1 MTKFKFGLE
10 IHQRLDTCKLFC
22 SCPSEEGKGEPII
35 IKRKLHA
42 SKGELGEKDIS
53 ALFEQEKNKE
63 YVYHYY
69 PNCCCLVELDEE
81 PPHIPKREILELAI
95 EICRRFN
102 CKIVDELHFMRK
114 IIVDGS
120 NVSGFQ
126 RTGLIGYDGWIEVDG
141 KKIGI
146 KSIFLEEESAGIVKD
161 GVFRLDRLGIPLVE
175 ITTETIES
183 DDPEFVKKVAEKI
196 GLILRATRKVKRGI
210 GTIRQDINLSIPDGV
225 RVEIK
230 GFQELDMIPLT
241 VEYEILRQ
249 ENLKKIRKFE
259 GLPIIFDATEYF
271 KDTESKL
278 FKKQKYI
285 GGMILKGFAGV
296 LKEKITPTKTYGKEV
311 SQHGK
316 PYITGIIHT
325 DENISKYK
333 IEKEVEKI
341 RHMYD
346 LDKNDLII
354 FSFGDKERVLKGFEN
369 IVVFLKNQLT
379 KETRKFDG
387 DGNTSFM
394 RPISGSSRMYPETD
408 IPPINMRNFD
418 LNKEFIDPEVE
429 IKEIMEK
436 YSLNYSQVKDIYL
449 SKHYSLFKEMVDQ
462 FKPGFLYDFIK
473 IGEEVDS
480 EILKKILDSNIAD
493 KKYALERFI
502 EVGDLDKVF
511 EELSCS
517 VSDEEIREEIE
528 KAIKE
533 FVGDK
538 KFMFKAVMGKVM
550 SKFKGKVPGKKISE
564 MVKKDVN
571 FKQSN

>member
-22 SCPSEEGKGEPII
+22 SCSSEEGNGEPIL

-53 ALFEQEKNKE
+53 AIFEQEKNRE
-63 YVYHYY
+63 YIYHYY

-81 PPHIPKREILELAI
+81 PPHIPKKEIIELAI
-95 EICRRFN
+95 EICKRFN

-126 RTGLIGYDGWIEVDG
+126 RTGLIGYDGWIEVEG
-141 KKIGI
+141 KKIKI
-146 KSIFLEEESAGIVKD
+146 KSIFLEEESAGIVKE
-161 GVFRLDRLGIPLVE
+161 GIYRLDRLGIPLVE
-175 ITTETIES
+175 ITTEAVEAE
-183 DDPEFVKKVAEKI
+183 DPEFVKKVAEKI
-196 GLILRATRKVKRGI
+196 GLILRATRRVKRGI
-210 GTIRQDINLSIPDGV
+210 GTIRQDINLSVPGGV

-241 VEYEILRQ
+241 VEYEIKRQ
-249 ENLKKIRKFE
+249 EKLKTIKRFE
-259 GLPIIFDATEYF
+259 GLPIIFDATNYF
-271 KDTESKL
+271 KETESKL
-278 FKKQKYI
+278 FKKQNYI

-296 LKEKITPTKTYGKEV
+296 FKEKITPTKTYGKEV

-325 DENISKYK
+325 DEDVTKYR

-341 RHMYD
+341 RHMFD
-346 LDKNDLII
+346 LDENDLII
-354 FSFGDKERVLKGFEN
+354 FSFGKKEKVLKGFEN
-369 IVVFLKNQLT
+369 IIEFLKNPL
-379 KETRKFDG
+379 KEETRKFDG

-408 IPPINMRNFD
+408 VPPIDMREFD
-418 LNKEFIDPEVE
+418 LNKEFVDPEVE
-429 IKEIMEK
+429 INEIMNK
-436 YSLNYSQVKDIYL
+436 FNLNYNQAKDVYL
-449 SKHYSLFKEMVDQ
+449 SKHYELFVEFSNK

-473 IGEEVDS
+473 LGEEVPS
-480 EILKKILDSNIAD
+480 EILKRILESPIPD
-493 KKYALERFI
+493 KKYALEKFI
-502 EVGDLDKVF
+502 EIRDLDKVF
-511 EELSCS
+511 EEIAVS
-517 VSDEEIREEIE
+517 VSDEEIKEEIR
-528 KAIKE
+528 KAIEE

-538 KFMFKAVMGKVM
+538 KHMFKAVMGKVM
-550 SKFKGKVPGKKISE
+550 GKFKGKVPGKKISE
-564 MVKKDVN
+564 MVKEMVK
-571 FKQSN
+571 KYM

>member
-1 MTKFKFGLE
+1 
-10 IHQRLDTCKLFC
+10 
-22 SCPSEEGKGEPII
+22 
-35 IKRKLHA
+35 
-42 SKGELGEKDIS
+42 
-53 ALFEQEKNKE
+53 
-63 YVYHYY
+63 
-69 PNCCCLVELDEE
+69 
-81 PPHIPKREILELAI
+81 
-95 EICRRFN
+95 
-102 CKIVDELHFMRK
+102 
-114 IIVDGS
+114 
-120 NVSGFQ
+120 
-126 RTGLIGYDGWIEVDG
+126 
-141 KKIGI
+141 
-146 KSIFLEEESAGIVKD
+146 
-161 GVFRLDRLGIPLVE
+161 
-175 ITTETIES
+175 
-183 DDPEFVKKVAEKI
+183 
-196 GLILRATRKVKRGI
+196 
-210 GTIRQDINLSIPDGV
+210 
-225 RVEIK
+225 
-230 GFQELDMIPLT
+230 
-241 VEYEILRQ
+241 
-249 ENLKKIRKFE
+249 
-259 GLPIIFDATEYF
+259 
-271 KDTESKL
+271 
-278 FKKQKYI
+278 
-285 GGMILKGFAGV
+285 MILKGFAGV

-341 RHMYD
+341 RHMFD
-346 LDKNDLII
+346 LNENDLII

-369 IVVFLKNQLT
+369 IVEFLKNPLRE
-379 KETRKFDG
+379 ETRKFDG

-408 IPPINMRNFD
+408 IPPISMKDFD
-418 LNKEFIDPEVE
+418 LNKEFIDPEIE

-436 YSLNYSQVKDIYL
+436 YSLNYSLAKDIYL
-449 SKHYSLFKEMVDQ
+449 SKHYSLFKEMVDK

-473 IGEEVDS
+473 FGEDVDS

-564 MVKKDVN
+564 VVKKMIEEL
-571 FKQSN
+571 SH

>member
-183 DDPEFVKKVAEKI
+183 EDPEFVKKVAEKI

-210 GTIRQDINLSIPDGV
+210 GTIRQDINLSIPDCV

-259 GLPIIFDATEYF
+259 SLPIIFDATEYF

-296 LKEKITPTKTYGKEV
+296 FKEKITPTKTYGKEV

-436 YSLNYSQVKDIYL
+436 
-449 SKHYSLFKEMVDQ
+449 
-462 FKPGFLYDFIK
+462 
-473 IGEEVDS
+473 
-480 EILKKILDSNIAD
+480 
-493 KKYALERFI
+493 
-502 EVGDLDKVF
+502 
-511 EELSCS
+511 
-517 VSDEEIREEIE
+517 
-528 KAIKE
+528 
-533 FVGDK
+533 
-538 KFMFKAVMGKVM
+538 
-550 SKFKGKVPGKKISE
+550 
-564 MVKKDVN
+564 
-571 FKQSN
+571 